1 MNRLNELLQELGI
14 SKVRLAKYLGVS
26 RQMVYNY
33 LELDDINK
41 WPKEKKILLYRLLDI
56 NDENNQTIDSIKVT
70 TDYLMSVENRLNTSV
85 KGTSNISNYFDLK
98 NLNKDSQIL
107 ITNILNLLRE
117 RLGDEKKKQE
127 NYYAFLYLYHMLQSM
142 DNVPEIKYIFGYMSK
157 ATGFTNPEEF
167 KFNEDR
173 QFIFE
178 GILYSAL
185 TLYNNGG
192 ASRSKL
198 ALSHKRFVQEIEK
211 QKEEKLSRTQ
221 QLFTLRTQA
230 LKELGYSEMNES
242 NASEIIEKIAEIESR
257 GSIMNTDE

>member
-41 WPKEKKILLYRLLDI
+41 WPKEKKILLFKLLDI
-56 NDENNQTIDSIKVT
+56 EDGEDDTIKAIKVT
-70 TDYLMSVENRLNTSV
+70 TDYLMAVESRLNQGVKSTSDMD
-85 KGTSNISNYFDLK
+85 SYFDMK
-98 NLNKDSQIL
+98 GLNKEEQ
-107 ITNILNLLRE
+107 TLLADLTYLLKE
-117 RLGDEKKKQE
+117 KLLDEDKKEE
-127 NYYAFLYLYHMLQSM
+127 NYYAIEYLYHMMQSI

-157 ATGFTNPEEF
+157 TTGFTNPEDY
-167 KFNEDR
+167 KFNEDK

-198 ALSHKRFVQEIEK
+198 AESHKRFVQEIE
-211 QKEEKLSRTQ
+211 QKNEEKLSRTQ
-221 QLFTLRTQA
+221 QLNTIKIQA
-230 LKELGYSEMNES
+230 LKELGYTEINES
-242 NASEIIEKIAEIESR
+242 NAQEVIEKIAEIESR
-257 GSIMNTDE
+257 KV